1 MKKLKAYKFRLYPN
15 KTQTV
20 LLEKTFGCVR
30 YFWNNQVDTFNSF
43 DKETNPNP
51 TFLTSTQLRNQLDWM
66 KEVSASAIQQKEIDF
81 KEFKNQFF
89 SSKRKSKIGKP
100 SFKKKSNV
108 QSYRLPN
115 QKFKV
120 LKNRVQLEKIGK
132 VKFVQDREFPK
143 EYRFISITISK
154 NASGQYFCSMLLEHE
169 IEHKNLT
176 SKEVGIDV
184 GIKSFSTQSDEIVI
198 DNPKFFN
205 KSQVELKR
213 LQQHFSRKTKSSKRA
228 NKCRLKI
235 AKLYQKINNQR
246 SHFLHN
252 YSTRLVTNYDKIFIE
267 DLDVKSLIESKTL
280 SKEISDVSWST
291 FFKMLEYKCNWYGK
305 EVIKVN
311 RYYASSKTCS
321 CGVKNDNLKLSD
333 RTWKCSSCEAIN
345 NRDLLA
351 SQNILKEGRR
361 NLGDLTDVESN
372 QCVE

>member
-43 DKETNPNP
+43 NKETNPNP

-89 SSKRKSKIGKP
+89 SNKRKSKIGKP

-154 NASGQYFCSMLLEHE
+154 NASGQYFCSMLLEQE

-267 DLDVKSLIESKTL
+267 DLGVKSLIESKTL

-333 RTWKCSSCEAIN
+333 RTWKCSSCGAIN

>member
-15 KTQTV
+15 KTQTI

-30 YFWNNQVDTFNSF
+30 YFWNNQVNTFNSF

-89 SSKRKSKIGKP
+89 SSKRKSKIGRP
-100 SFKKKSNV
+100 SFKKKSNI

-154 NASGQYFCSMLLEHE
+154 NASGQYFCSMLLEQE
-169 IEHKNLT
+169 IDHKNLT

-246 SHFLHN
+246 SHFLHS

-267 DLDVKSLIESKTL
+267 DLGVKSLIESKTL

-311 RYYASSKTCS
+311 RYYASSKNCS

-333 RTWKCSSCEAIN
+333 RTWKCSSCGAIN